1 MGRFARV
8 HGKKR
13 ATGAYKVLN
22 RQVGKA
28 QQAYGM
34 IQEGDRVAVGISGGK
49 DSFTLMWILQ
59 ERLSRIPVKY
69 HLQGIHIDPG
79 FDDTSAAEIVKYCQ
93 ARNYPLRVE
102 KTDFGIKAHSEE
114 NRENPCFLC
123 SRLRR
128 QRLFELAQEMGCAKI
143 ALGHH
148 KDDLIETLFL
158 NMCYTG
164 EIATMKPL
172 QEFFGGEITVIRPLA
187 YTDEKTISYFARAMN
202 MPEITNACP
211 TSGVS
216 KREEIKQLLDG
227 LYKQNPTIRGNLFRS
242 MSRVKTDYLLK

>member
-1 MGRFARV
+1 MSRFARV
-8 HGKKR
+8 HGKKLP
-13 ATGAYKVLN
+13 GGVYKVLN

-28 QQAYGM
+28 QQAYDM
-34 IQEGDRVAVGISGGK
+34 IQDGDRVAVGISGGK

-79 FDDTSAAEIVKYCQ
+79 FDDTSATEIARYCEEMG
-93 ARNYPLRVE
+93 YPLRVE
-102 KTDFGIKAHSEE
+102 KTDFGLKAHSEE

-128 QRLFELAQEMGCAKI
+128 QRLFELAQEMGCPKI

-172 QEFFGGEITVIRPLA
+172 QEFFGGEMTVIRPLA
-187 YTDEKTISYFARAMN
+187 YTDEKTISTFARAMN
-202 MPEITNACP
+202 MPEIKNACP
-211 TSGVS
+211 SSGVS
-216 KREEIKQLLDG
+216 KRAEIKQLLEG
-227 LYKQNPTIRGNLFRS
+227 LYKQNPKIRGNLFRS